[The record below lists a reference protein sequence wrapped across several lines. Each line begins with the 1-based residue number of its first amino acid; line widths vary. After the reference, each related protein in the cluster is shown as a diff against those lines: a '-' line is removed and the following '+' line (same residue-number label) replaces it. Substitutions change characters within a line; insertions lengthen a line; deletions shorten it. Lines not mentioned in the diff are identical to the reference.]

1 MEFLSPAEA
10 GYFTNAQWESA
21 FRAAFETLRG
31 DRPRA
36 KASSR
41 VRVFATAFG
50 FSQSRSF
57 KNNNRPNLMT
67 QEGSNVKVR

>member
-21 FRAAFETLRG
+21 FRGAFETLRA
-31 DRPRA
+31 DRPQT

-41 VRVFATAFG
+41 VRVLASAFG
-50 FSQSRSF
+50 FSQSRLF
-57 KNNNRPNLMT
+57 KNNNRPNLIT
-67 QEGSNVKVR
+67 QGGSHVKVR